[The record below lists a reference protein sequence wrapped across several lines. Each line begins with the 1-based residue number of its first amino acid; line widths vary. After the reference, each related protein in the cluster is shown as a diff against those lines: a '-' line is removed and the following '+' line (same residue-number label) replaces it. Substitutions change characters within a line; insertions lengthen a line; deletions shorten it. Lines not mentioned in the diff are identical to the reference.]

1 MVLLSH
7 ADDLVDE
14 SVDLRLF
21 SVHDIPLHGSRGF
34 RSQVGQDLQVHL
46 HIIFLK
52 RDAHR
57 VRQRHDLADHRLECL
72 ALLALSLEIGR
83 RRMIIETCC
92 PDRRDV
98 GEFLQRIPADVFRK
112 FAGDPAVGKVLCD
125 LL

>member
-46 HIIFLK
+46 HIIIASASAMIS
-52 RDAHR
+52 RII
-57 VRQRHDLADHRLECL
+57 
-72 ALLALSLEIGR
+72 ALNVSRSSPSLWKS
-83 RRMIIETCC
+83 
-92 PDRRDV
+92 
-98 GEFLQRIPADVFRK
+98 A
-112 FAGDPAVGKVLCD
+112 AVA
-125 LL
+125 

>member
-52 RDAHR
+52 RTPIASASAMISR
-57 VRQRHDLADHRLECL
+57 II
-72 ALLALSLEIGR
+72 ALNVSRSSPSLWKS
-83 RRMIIETCC
+83 
-92 PDRRDV
+92 
-98 GEFLQRIPADVFRK
+98 A
-112 FAGDPAVGKVLCD
+112 AVA
-125 LL
+125 